1 MKVQHRRPSASQLA
15 LRLFQRTLH
24 PELFTRVAEA
34 ELRLGDFV
42 AIFRICEAGHT
53 VEIRKGNVTLMEVM
67 GPYDQDLP
75 ERGRCFGYH
84 LRGSRDASHA
94 LECGIQYCCSAQ
106 LEQLEP
112 ELFWDAQQEL
122 SRDAQ
127 RAFLT
132 YEFPT
137 EGHRLAPAPLSTIE
151 AELTRDS
158 LVVHAFH
165 TFPESLTI
173 LRTQSLLQF

>member
-1 MKVQHRRPSASQLA
+1 MKVQHSRPSASQLA
-15 LRLFQRTLH
+15 FRLFERTLH
-24 PELFTRVAEA
+24 PELFSRVAEA
-34 ELRLGDFV
+34 RLKQGDFT
-42 AIFRICEAGHT
+42 AIFRICDAGHT
-53 VEIRKGNVTLMEVM
+53 VEFRKGNTTLTEVM
-67 GPYDQDLP
+67 GPYDQELP

-84 LRGSRDASHA
+84 LRGSRDASHT

-112 ELFWDAQQEL
+112 ELFWEAQQEL
-122 SRDAQ
+122 VKDSR
-127 RAFLT
+127 RAFMT
-132 YEFPT
+132 YQFPV
-137 EGHRLAPAPLSTIE
+137 GHRLAPAPISTIE

-158 LVVHAFH
+158 LIVHAFH